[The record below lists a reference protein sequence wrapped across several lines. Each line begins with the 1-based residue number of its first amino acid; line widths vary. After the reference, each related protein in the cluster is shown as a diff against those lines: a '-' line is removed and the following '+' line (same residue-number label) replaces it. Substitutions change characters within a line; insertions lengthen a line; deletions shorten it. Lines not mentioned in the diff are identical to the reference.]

1 MASRVG
7 HMFIC
12 DNRLK
17 VAQLAG
23 KLGGS
28 VFPASG
34 AKVAKV
40 AIARSGVVVKNTP
53 PGFVK
58 LVTCTKLSV

>member
-1 MASRVG
+1 
-7 HMFIC
+7 MFIC

-53 PGFVK
+53 GFVK